1 MEEKIINVE
10 NSKNKLSK
18 TSKSKAKLADIKCK
32 YLLSSVFSFL
42 NVSDDWLLFIF
53 KYNTQ
58 LMKTCAYKQSF
69 LYNKFL
75 KIVLVE
81 QNQDVINKIFDNCLA
96 NDISMLEQKL
106 SGTSDSSV
114 CEKFC
119 FDSST
124 KKMHEAFRCRIAFL
138 AMENILF
145 KIVSLQSSDFF
156 DLPNFYL
163 EDKDYISK
171 NVLIELVTK
180 IIEKTYDERVSQLF
194 DIICNNENYEIKS
207 FNFYAERAKLEFP
220 EEENRDLIF
229 ARLCYIQIERLV
241 DYKNSCDSGRPKSL
255 IDCAGLDWIYDCKQ
269 AYQAVYPNDSY
280 NRGEQPKDIDTL
292 TKDLNNFKNQLA
304 QQNLNDT
311 QKKDINSKIRHL
323 GRLIEI
329 KKYTDVLD
337 RIKNNSTALPKNN
350 LCLGY
355 EFAYYFIYAKNPN
368 KLDSVDFKTETYLT
382 IAEELEKLHR
392 MLEYFPQFKDDVSKI
407 FDHQGN
413 FDQKFYE
420 CIMRYTNFNKMLSA
434 YIYMDNEHDPYCP
447 YKMGYTG
454 ESYSLFKKSKFYAP
468 LKNIIQNNKKIS
480 DGIRILHSLKHS
492 SNFILELIKNKNP
505 HKKRN
510 ELSNKEQKLSNI
522 LSKRPITHNIRDK
535 NDYQGSHFLKQIE
548 SNQENNE
555 IVHEQDWPDLNVD
568 RSKKN
573 IYEEWCNK
581 VTKTNKLYEKPYEEL
596 AKIKLKNTPLFKKI
610 GFINNLNQQI
620 NNQFDNLIARRK
632 KSLKN
637 KLIIGGLIN
646 FVCVCALLY
655 SNLIVLGIVSFAIGV
670 CILVF
675 YGIYKSKSNEI
686 QNRLQIP
693 LTTKIKSYEIE
704 INDQNIF
711 LARFK
716 SEHASKWQN
725 ENANLIFPEI

>member
-1 MEEKIINVE
+1 M
-10 NSKNKLSK
+10 
-18 TSKSKAKLADIKCK
+18 
-32 YLLSSVFSFL
+32 
-42 NVSDDWLLFIF
+42 
-53 KYNTQ
+53 
-58 LMKTCAYKQSF
+58 
-69 LYNKFL
+69 
-75 KIVLVE
+75 
-81 QNQDVINKIFDNCLA
+81 
-96 NDISMLEQKL
+96 

-114 CEKFC
+114 REKFC

-156 DLPNFYL
+156 DLPDFYL

-171 NVLIELVTK
+171 NLLIELVTK

-194 DIICNNENYEIKS
+194 DIICNNKNYEIKS
-207 FNFYAERAKLEFP
+207 FAFYTDKAKLKFP

-255 IDCAGLDWIYDCKQ
+255 FDYVDLNWEYDCKQ

-311 QKKDINSKIRHL
+311 QKQDINFKIRHL

-382 IAEELEKLHR
+382 IAEKLERLHG

-447 YKMGYTG
+447 YKMFYTG
-454 ESYSLFKKSKFYAP
+454 KSYSLFKKSKFYAP
-468 LKNIIQNNKKIS
+468 LKNIIQNNKKIL
-480 DGIRILHSLKHS
+480 DGIRMLRSLKHS
-492 SNFILELIKNKNP
+492 SNFRLEIRKLIKNKNP
-505 HKKRN
+505 HKKRD
-510 ELSNKEQKLSNI
+510 ELSNRELKLASI
-522 LSKRPITHNIRDK
+522 FSKRWIRRIKSK
-535 NDYQGSHFLKQIE
+535 NDYYGSYFLKQIE

-555 IVHEQDWPDLNVD
+555 IVHEQDWPNLNVD

-581 VTKTNKLYEKPYEEL
+581 VTEANKLYEKPYKESS
-596 AKIKLKNTPLFKKI
+596 KIELKNKLSKLNRERLVYRVFNKI
-610 GFINNLNQQI
+610 RAAMDDGRRINFINHLNQQI
-620 NNQFDNLIARRK
+620 NNRFANLIALRK
-632 KSLKN
+632 KSMKN
-637 KLIIGGLIN
+637 KLIICSSITLIG
-646 FVCVCALLY
+646 VCTIAPYL
-655 SNLIVLGIVSFAIGV
+655 SLIAGIVGFTIGA